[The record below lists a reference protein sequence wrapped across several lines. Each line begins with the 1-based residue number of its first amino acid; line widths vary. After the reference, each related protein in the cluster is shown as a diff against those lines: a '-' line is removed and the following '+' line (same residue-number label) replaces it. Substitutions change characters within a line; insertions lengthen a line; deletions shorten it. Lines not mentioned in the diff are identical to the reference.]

1 MSENS
6 LQLLIIFACA
16 VGTFSLRLLPLL
28 FPPSETPGRYPRWTA
43 FLRAIGPAAIA
54 ALFVASLVGVTHSTT
69 DGPGMIALVAGI
81 TGTVLA
87 HRLAGGGLAVSTLAG
102 SGAYGVVLLLAR
114 WVVNA

>member
-6 LQLLIIFACA
+6 LQLIVILACA

-28 FPPSETPGRYPRWTA
+28 FPPSDTPGRHPGWVT

-54 ALFVASLVGVTHSTT
+54 ALFVASLVGVTT

-87 HRLAGGGLAVSTLAG
+87 HRLAGGGLAASTLAG
-102 SGAYGVVLLLAR
+102 SGAYGVVLLLTR
-114 WVVNA
+114 WIVNA